1 MRSLRSIITS
11 SIKVLALCILLTVLY
26 IFLMLKFAAVQFCQ
40 RYFFQRVSKQ
50 GSKYALV
57 LNSRKLMD
65 IRFILLLGGLRFYY
79 DISRFTVLSP
89 RRPKKTANVKSC
101 LLVS

>member
-40 RYFFQRVSKQ
+40 RYRFQGVPKQ
-50 GSKYALV
+50 GSEYALV
-57 LNSRKLMD
+57 FNSGKLMD
-65 IRFILLLGGLRFYY
+65 M
-79 DISRFTVLSP
+79 
-89 RRPKKTANVKSC
+89 
-101 LLVS
+101 